1 MDLFRRI
8 NQLQQ
13 QIEQLQADLET
24 LRQRK
29 AQAQDPALQQAMQQ
43 SIDSYIERIDEAT
56 EALDTLK
63 AKLPAKRN
71 NGHHPPESEED
82 LQLPLDPNVSTD
94 TDPPSD
100 N

>member
-1 MDLFRRI
+1 MLLEEVERVMSRI
-8 NQLQQ
+8 FPRVP
-13 QIEQLQADLET
+13 DLET

-29 AQAQDPALQQAMQQ
+29 AQAQDPALQQAMQK
-43 SIDSYIERIDEAT
+43 SIDSYVERIDEAT

-63 AKLPAKRN
+63 AKLPAKRS
-71 NGHHPPESEED
+71 NGHHSPENEED
-82 LQLPLDPNVSTD
+82 SQLPLDPNVPID